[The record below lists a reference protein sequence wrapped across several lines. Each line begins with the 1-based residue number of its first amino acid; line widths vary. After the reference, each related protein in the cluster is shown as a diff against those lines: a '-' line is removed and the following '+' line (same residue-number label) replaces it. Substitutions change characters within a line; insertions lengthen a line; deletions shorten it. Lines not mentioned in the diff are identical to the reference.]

1 VNGLEQYLDLI
12 VEPTFKDFERNPSSV
27 RHAYLACVAA
37 YHAVDRA
44 AHPSH
49 PGNLKKK
56 WRDESF
62 EFVIVDMVAHHF
74 KHVISDDEKAPTP
87 SGNIPLSTLVFGDGT
102 LNSAPL
108 NTEVNAKGHADHQ
121 HPDIVAHA
129 STLVAMGFCLARKFA
144 FRCRSG
150 RRVRL

>member
-1 VNGLEQYLDLI
+1 MIESVAGGWRVNGLEQYLDSI

-108 NTEVNAKGHADHQ
+108 NAEMFNEGGIDLHNLYFVIREAIKFLRQKA
-121 HPDIVAHA
+121 A
-129 STLVAMGFCLARKFA
+129 SKP
-144 FRCRSG
+144 
-150 RRVRL
+150 